1 MESQRSESGSEE
13 QLAVV
18 EEQSSGSSVGE
29 LVRRINDAPT
39 HPADGRDK
47 RGRSESGDLLPA
59 GKRSVAGRGE
69 LGRSP
74 GQSAVS
80 VKERV
85 EITLQDFESKI
96 LSSISKDLHELRV
109 VMQKQLDSFETRIK
123 ELENHVEERDSEV
136 ECLRK
141 ELGDV
146 RREMAVLQGR
156 AEDAELNS
164 RLPCLILSGEA
175 LAPSRG
181 RELSR
186 SRPGGAGRPASGP
199 GPAPAVTSIA
209 PGGGESQRAGAG
221 RSTAPAER
229 RPADSGAPTAG
240 SADRP
245 PAPPGPAAADRR
257 GTAGGDGGRGGE
269 REDIHGLVVSTLNRC
284 LPGLNM
290 CDADIDRAHR
300 LPGAGNRIIVRFVHS
315 GRGSIRDQVYWR
327 RLSLRGRDLF
337 ISESL
342 TRMRGVIF
350 RSLLSVKKQGKIHTV
365 FTRGGQVF
373 FKSREYGTAER
384 VDSIDKV
391 RQLGYPVTQ

>member
-1 MESQRSESGSEE
+1 MESQQTESESEE
-13 QLAVV
+13 QQAAG
-18 EEQSSGSSVGE
+18 QSTGSSVGE

-59 GKRSVAGRGE
+59 GKRSVASRGE

-74 GQSAVS
+74 GQSAAS

-96 LSSISKDLHELRV
+96 LNNISKDLHELRV
-109 VMQKQLDSFETRIK
+109 VMQQQLDTFETRIK
-123 ELENHVEERDSEV
+123 ELESHVEERDGEV

-156 AEDAELNS
+156 TEDAELNS

-181 RELSR
+181 RDLPGSR
-186 SRPGGAGRPASGP
+186 SGSAGRPGLGP
-199 GPAPAVTSIA
+199 EPARAATSIA
-209 PGGGESQRAGAG
+209 PGGGESQRAGTG
-221 RSTAPAER
+221 RSPAPADG

-245 PAPPGPAAADRR
+245 PAPPRPAAADQR

-384 VDSIDKV
+384 VDSIEKV
-391 RQLGYPVTQ
+391 KQLGFPVTQ